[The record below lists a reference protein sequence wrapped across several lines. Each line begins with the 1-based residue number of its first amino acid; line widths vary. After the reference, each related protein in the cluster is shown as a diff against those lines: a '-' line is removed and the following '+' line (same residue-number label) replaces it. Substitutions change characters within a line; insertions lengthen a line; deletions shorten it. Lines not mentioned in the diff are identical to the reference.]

1 MMEMIR
7 MVLVLSLICSASGF
21 TLATIR
27 DATSQRVEE
36 QELTFVQGPALQQ
49 IFADTDN
56 NPVKDRKR
64 IADSEGQEHIVFP
77 ARKGGKLV
85 GVAFQSF
92 GKGFGGDLGI
102 MVGFA
107 FDSDG
112 KSALAGIGVTT
123 MKETPGVGTRITEG
137 DFRNQFVHHPLEGV
151 ALKSAGGGIDAVAG
165 ATVSST
171 GAVAAVNHAIKTFN
185 DIKDKIPSTFGS

>member
-7 MVLVLSLICSASGF
+7 MVLVLSLICGASGF

-27 DATSQRVEE
+27 DATAQRVEE
-36 QELTFVQGPALQQ
+36 QELTYVQGPALNQ
-49 IFADTDN
+49 IFSDIDN
-56 NPVKDRKR
+56 NPVKDRAR
-64 IADSEGQEHIVFP
+64 IADAQGQEHIVFP
-77 ARKGGKLV
+77 ARKDGKLV

-107 FDSDG
+107 VDQGG
-112 KSALAGIGVTT
+112 KNELAGIGVTT

-137 DFRNQFVHHPLEGV
+137 DFRNQFVSHPLDDV
-151 ALKSAGGGIDAVAG
+151 ALKSGGGDIAAVSG

-185 DIKDKIPSTFGS
+185 EIKDKIPSEFGS